1 MTLKS
6 YEDIVTNYDCPT
18 LVLAGPGSGKT
29 YLLADRVSRLLKDG
43 TDKDLITVLTY
54 TTDANQNMVEKLID
68 PNGDFKVP
76 YKELP
81 RIKTIHSLGLTIV
94 QEEPHAVNLLKTDL
108 QVQEDESIKRLI
120 FRDAALIL
128 GFDEEISN
136 EARECKQNGN
146 CEKNAEK
153 EMCRTC
159 MKYWEIM
166 SKCNRVDF
174 DDQILFACQILE
186 SNPEIL
192 KKFQSRAKHLLVDEY
207 QDINASQF
215 RLIELLSRE
224 SRNGLFVV
232 GDDAQSI
239 YGFRGGDPKFILR
252 FQQDFPGSEIG
263 TLNVSRRC
271 HKNIMDDAFAVLE
284 NYYTDWTGR
293 PTLEY
298 HVIGSDKPFIYYC
311 PSEITEAK
319 MVALI
324 AKSAVQDKKDVLI
337 LAPKKQFF
345 PLIIKEL
352 LQWGLYSD
360 CQVSFLPKRF
370 EIADRFLSW
379 VKGPKNSFITRLIVE
394 DLINIGFAKIPGA
407 NKKQLKSQKSLHKRI
422 TEETE
427 IAKLWEFVDKS
438 TDLFEVIQ
446 KIQTPN
452 ATLTM
457 IRNGLNVLL
466 KTYNKCDE
474 NPGEFAKQLSFVSGI
489 WIDPLKLADDIETVV
504 ELLNPSKSVICGTV
518 QLRTMRKAKGLQAK
532 VVIIVGLENDI
543 VPDPDSDIIEQA
555 RLFYVSM
562 TRAQEKLYL
571 FHSYK
576 RPRNISY
583 GPDFTKKQ
591 RSQFLDVIGRKSEW
605 KQLADGN

>member
-1 MTLKS
+1 MVLKN
-6 YEDIVTNYDCPT
+6 YEDIVTNFKSPT

-29 YLLADRVSRLLKDG
+29 FLLADRVTRLLKNKE
-43 TDKDLITVLTY
+43 DKETITVLTY
-54 TTDANQNMVEKLID
+54 TTDANQNMVEKLTD
-68 PNGDFKVP
+68 PNGDFKVS

-81 RIKTIHSLGLTIV
+81 QIKTIHSLGLTIV
-94 QEEPHAVNLLKTDL
+94 QEDPHAVNLLKTDL
-108 QVQEDESIKRLI
+108 QVQEDENIKRLI

-128 GFDEEISN
+128 GFDEDISN
-136 EARECKQNGN
+136 KARECKQNGN
-146 CEKNAEK
+146 CKKNAEK
-153 EMCRTC
+153 KTCRTC
-159 MKYWEIM
+159 IKYWEIM

-186 SNPEIL
+186 SDPEIL
-192 KKFQSRAKHLLVDEY
+192 KKYQSKAKHLLVDEY
-207 QDINASQF
+207 QDINTAQF
-215 RLIELLSRE
+215 RFIELLSRD

-252 FQQDFPGSEIG
+252 FQQDFPGAEIG

-271 HKNIMDDAFAVLE
+271 HKNIMDDAFVVLE
-284 NYYTDWTGR
+284 KYYTNWTGK
-293 PTLEY
+293 PTLKY
-298 HVIGSDKPFIYYC
+298 LATGSDKPFIYNC
-311 PSEITEAK
+311 PSEVTEAK
-319 MVALI
+319 MVAII

-337 LAPKKQFF
+337 LAPKKDFF

-352 LQWGLYSD
+352 LHLGLYAD

-370 EIADRFLSW
+370 EIADRFLNW
-379 VKGPKNSFITRLIVE
+379 VEGPKNSFITRLVVE

-407 NKKQLKSQKSLHKRI
+407 NKKQLRNQKSLRKRI
-422 TEETE
+422 AEETE
-427 IAKLWEFVDKS
+427 IAKLWESVDKN
-438 TDLFEVIQ
+438 TNLFEVIQ
-446 KIQTPN
+446 KIQTPKTIL
-452 ATLTM
+452 AK
-457 IRNGLNVLL
+457 IFNGLNLL
-466 KTYNKCDE
+466 LETYNDCGK
-474 NPGEFAKQLSFVSGI
+474 NPGEFAKQLSFISGI
-489 WIDPLKLADDIETVV
+489 WVNPLKLAEDIETVV
-504 ELLNPSKSVICGTV
+504 GLLDPSKPVIRGTV

-543 VPDPDSDIIEQA
+543 VPDPNSDITEQA

-583 GPDFTKKQ
+583 GPDFTQKQ
-591 RSQFLDVIGRKSEW
+591 KSQFLDVIGRKSEW
-605 KQLADGN
+605 KQLST